1 MSDLVKR
8 LRNKL
13 AYHSEQLNHETA
25 DRIETLEAE
34 NAALRE
40 RVKRWEPPVTTESG
54 SSNIGIL
61 DVERAANIH
70 KQPETER

>member
-1 MSDLVKR
+1 MEASDKIILAGYVHDKIR
-8 LRNKL
+8 LE
-13 AYHSEQLNHETA
+13 AA

-34 NAALRE
+34 NAELRE
-40 RVKRWEPPVTTESG
+40 RVKRWEPPLTTESG